1 MTKRKICVVT
11 GTRAEYGLLYW
22 LMKEIQADDE
32 LELQIIATGQHL
44 SPEFGLTY
52 KNIEADGF
60 AINAKVEMLLS
71 SDSPVGIAKSVG
83 LGTIGFADALARL
96 QPDIMVLLG
105 DRFEAL
111 AAAQTAMIL
120 RIPIAH
126 IHGGEAT
133 EGLID
138 EAIRHSITK
147 MSLFHFTAA
156 EEYRHRVIQLGEE
169 PSRVYNFG
177 AIGLDNIKRLTLL
190 TRKTLEVETGFKFQR
205 VNFLVTYHPVTLSSK
220 SSEDYVKELLNA
232 LDSFE
237 EAGIIFTQAN
247 ADTSGRIINKIFKDY
262 VNKHQDR
269 MIFVN
274 TLGQLKYLSAIQY
287 MDAVVGNSSSGVLEV
302 PSFNVPTV
310 NIGPRQNGRLMAK
323 SVITCGEKSGE
334 IAKALNKAVSSSFKN
349 GIKKISSPYG
359 SGGVSEK
366 IVNILKTSDLSNER
380 IMKKFYNIEMSCV

>member
-60 AINAKVEMLLS
+60 VINAKVEMLLS

-126 IHGGEAT
+126 IHGGETT
-133 EGLID
+133 EGAID

-147 MSLFHFTAA
+147 MSQIHFVS
-156 EEYRHRVIQLGEE
+156 EPEYRDRVVQLGENPE
-169 PSRVYNFG
+169 SVFEVG
-177 AIGLDNIKRLTLL
+177 AVGIDNIVRLKFLSL
-190 TRKTLEVETGFKFQR
+190 QDLEKQINFSLGKKF
-205 VNFLVTYHPVTLSSK
+205 FLVTYHPETLTGK
-220 SSEDYVKELLNA
+220 SPVEALKTLFAVLNEFPEYK
-232 LDSFE
+232 L
-237 EAGIIFTQAN
+237 IFTQAN
-247 ADTSGRIINKIFKDY
+247 SDAGGRIINEQIEAYAKK
-262 VNKHQDR
+262 NKER
-269 MIFVN
+269 VLLVKS
-274 TLGQLKYLSAIQY
+274 LGQVRYLSA
-287 MDAVVGNSSSGVLEV
+287 MKLCAAVVGNSSSGLLEAPVLH
-302 PSFNVPTV
+302 VPTIT
-310 NIGPRQNGRLMAK
+310 IGDRQKGRK
-323 SVITCGEKSGE
+323 RYPSVIDCNEDKQQLLSAIQSLRDSKFLQKIQSME
-334 IAKALNKAVSSSFKN
+334 IPHTD
-349 GIKKISSPYG
+349 GKIAITM
-359 SGGVSEK
+359 K
-366 IVNILKTSDLSNER
+366 NILKQAELSN
-380 IMKKFYNIEMSCV
+380 ICQKKFYDLK

>member
-126 IHGGEAT
+126 IHGGETT
-133 EGLID
+133 EGAID

-147 MSLFHFTAA
+147 MAQIHFVS
-156 EEYRHRVIQLGEE
+156 EPEYRDRVIQLGENPE
-169 PSRVYNFG
+169 SVFEVG
-177 AIGLDNIKRLTLL
+177 AAGIDNIVRLKLL
-190 TRKTLEVETGFKFQR
+190 SLQDLEKQINFSLDKKF
-205 VNFLVTYHPVTLSSK
+205 FLVTYHPETLTGK
-220 SSEDYVKELLNA
+220 SPVEDLKTLFAVFDEFPEYKL
-232 LDSFE
+232 
-237 EAGIIFTQAN
+237 IFTQAN
-247 ADTSGRIINKIFKDY
+247 SDAGGRIINEQIEAYAKN
-262 VNKHQDR
+262 NKER
-269 MIFVN
+269 VLLVKS
-274 TLGQLKYLSAIQY
+274 LGQLRYLSA
-287 MDAVVGNSSSGVLEV
+287 MKLCAAVVGNSSSGLLEAPV
-302 PSFNVPTV
+302 FHVPTI
-310 NIGPRQNGRLMAK
+310 NIGDRQKGRK
-323 SVITCGEKSGE
+323 RYPSVIDCNEDKQQLLSAIQSLRDSKFLQKIQSME
-334 IAKALNKAVSSSFKN
+334 IPHTDGKIAVTMKDM
-349 GIKKISSPYG
+349 
-359 SGGVSEK
+359 
-366 IVNILKTSDLSNER
+366 LKQAELSN
-380 IMKKFYNIEMSCV
+380 ICQKKFYDLK

>member
-52 KNIEADGF
+52 KNIDADGF

-96 QPDIMVLLG
+96 QPDIIVLLG

-126 IHGGEAT
+126 IHGGETT
-133 EGLID
+133 EGAID

-147 MSLFHFTAA
+147 MAQIHFVS
-156 EEYRHRVIQLGEE
+156 EPEYRDRVIQLGENTE
-169 PSRVYNFG
+169 SVFEVG
-177 AIGLDNIKRLTLL
+177 AVGIDNIVRLKLL
-190 TRKTLEVETGFKFQR
+190 SLQDLEKQINFSLGKKF
-205 VNFLVTYHPVTLSSK
+205 FLVTYHPETLTGK
-220 SSEDYVKELLNA
+220 SPVEA
-232 LDSFE
+232 LQILFSVFDEFPE
-237 EAGIIFTQAN
+237 YKLIFTQAN
-247 ADTSGRIINKIFKDY
+247 SDAGGRIINEQIEAYAKK
-262 VNKHQDR
+262 NKER
-269 MIFVN
+269 VLLVKS
-274 TLGQLKYLSAIQY
+274 LGQLRYLSA
-287 MDAVVGNSSSGVLEV
+287 MKLCAAVVGNSSSGLLEAPVLH
-302 PSFNVPTV
+302 VPTI
-310 NIGPRQNGRLMAK
+310 NIGDRQKGRK
-323 SVITCGEKSGE
+323 RYPSVIDCNEDKQQLLSAIQSLRDSKFLQKIQSME
-334 IAKALNKAVSSSFKN
+334 IPHTD
-349 GIKKISSPYG
+349 GKIAITM
-359 SGGVSEK
+359 K
-366 IVNILKTSDLSNER
+366 DMLKQAELSN
-380 IMKKFYNIEMSCV
+380 ICQKKFYDLK